1 MNPVDNEI
9 LAALRSCVAG
19 LGRKELFSLC
29 DSAVSEHNVSD
40 AIKRLKDKGLVKV
53 VAEKTGKSGAVYA
66 LVDDAPVLSEVDR
79 SLAALAHGSKRVS
92 DAFDDLVEEVGP
104 VMDKLAKSV
113 NDQLGHDMAAGLA
126 ANGLS
131 CDSSDAVVGLNVDA
145 VDHFDTIIKSL
156 VAIKKQVNQPPRV
169 VDDLDVKLK
178 CLNKLA
184 QLFNQDV
191 ADILYSVIEDL
202 EAA

>member
-1 MNPVDNEI
+1 MNPVDNEV
-9 LAALRSCVAG
+9 LTELRSCPAG
-19 LGRKELFSLC
+19 LGRKELFTLC

-53 VAEKTGKSGAVYA
+53 VAEKTGKYGAVYA
-66 LVDDAPVLSEVDR
+66 LVDDAPVLSEAEMFLR
-79 SLAALAHGSKRVS
+79 AAPVLPKVE
-92 DAFDDLVEEVGP
+92 DALDDH
-104 VMDKLAKSV
+104 
-113 NDQLGHDMAAGLA
+113 DQEAG
-126 ANGLS
+126 
-131 CDSSDAVVGLNVDA
+131 A

-156 VAIKKQVNQPPRV
+156 VAIKKLVNPPPRV

-184 QLFNQDV
+184 HLFNQDV

-202 EAA
+202 ESA

>member
-9 LAALRSCVAG
+9 LAALQSCLSG

-40 AIKRLKDKGLVKV
+40 AIKRLKDNGLVKV
-53 VAEKTGKSGAVYA
+53 VAEKNGKSGAVYA
-66 LVDDAPVLSEVDR
+66 LVDDTPVLSETELFLR
-79 SLAALAHGSKRVS
+79 AALVLPK
-92 DAFDDLVEEVGP
+92 FDDLVEEAGP
-104 VMDKLAKSV
+104 VMDKIAQSV
-113 NDQLGHDMAAGLA
+113 NYQLGNDMAASLA

-131 CDSSDAVVGLNVDA
+131 CDSIDAVVGLNVDA

-156 VAIKKQVNQPPRV
+156 VAIKKQVNPPPRV
-169 VDDLDVKLK
+169 VDDLDVKIQ

-184 QLFNQDV
+184 QLLNQDD
-191 ADILYSVIEDL
+191 ADILYAVIEDL